1 MCHGYKFASL
11 SCCCQLLPCSD
22 GEKAGFLVT
31 ILEVLQLQ
39 PQKNTQ
45 SNHIYV
51 SVGIVRLSHVRT
63 RQCTSTPSLQK
74 GCVFESQDAWFH
86 DPMLLSAD
94 TMNIL
99 HQRTR
104 LSSPSKQV
112 SNWQHQLR
120 LASLYLWHI
129 TMSLL
134 CHNSSSSSSTTVGS
148 IPVGVWRHCYYR
160 CPPLPI

>member
-1 MCHGYKFASL
+1 
-11 SCCCQLLPCSD
+11 
-22 GEKAGFLVT
+22 
-31 ILEVLQLQ
+31 VLQLQ
-39 PQKNTQ
+39 PQNMQ
-45 SNHIYV
+45 NNHIYG
-51 SVGIVRLSHVRT
+51 SVGIVRLSHVWA
-63 RQCTSTPSLQK
+63 RQCTSTPSLQN
-74 GCVFESQDAWFH
+74 GCVFESQDTWFH

-129 TMSLL
+129 MTSALR
-134 CHNSSSSSSTTVGS
+134 HN
-148 IPVGVWRHCYYR
+148 
-160 CPPLPI
+160 